1 MTGRDLDRSPSR
13 DHSSHEGHEGHEG
26 HEMGHEIGHEGHG
39 GHHWMMMACCIP
51 MVIIVL
57 ALVATGT
64 VSVGFIL
71 FAVLCVGMMA
81 LMMRAMDHGSGHA
94 GH

>member
-1 MTGRDLDRSPSR
+1 MTGRDLDRIPSH
-13 DHSSHEGHEGHEG
+13 DHSAHEGHQMEPN
-26 HEMGHEIGHEGHG
+26 GHG
-39 GHHWMMMACCIP
+39 GHHWMMMACCVP

-64 VSVGFIL
+64 VSTGFIL

-81 LMMRAMDHGSGHA
+81 LMMRGMDHGSGHA

>member
-1 MTGRDLDRSPSR
+1 MTGRDLDRNPGHEAM
-13 DHSSHEGHEGHEG
+13 DHEGHQVGHD
-26 HEMGHEIGHEGHG
+26 GHG
-39 GHHWMMMACCIP
+39 GHHWMMMACCVP
-51 MVIIVL
+51 MVVIVL

-81 LMMRAMDHGSGHA
+81 LMMRGMDHGSGHA

>member
-1 MTGRDLDRSPSR
+1 MTGRDLDRIP
-13 DHSSHEGHEGHEG
+13 GHDARAHQGHQ
-26 HEMGHEIGHEGHG
+26 MGHDGHR
-39 GHHWMMMACCIP
+39 GHHWMMMACCVP

-81 LMMRAMDHGSGHA
+81 LMMRGMDHGSGHQR
-94 GH
+94 

>member
-1 MTGRDLDRSPSR
+1 MTGPVLDRGPSR
-13 DHSSHEGHEGHEG
+13 DHSGHEGQAK
-26 HEMGHEIGHEGHG
+26 GHEGHG
-39 GHHWMMMACCIP
+39 GHHWMMMACCVP
-51 MVIIVL
+51 MIIIVL

-81 LMMRAMDHGSGHA
+81 LMMRGMDHGSGQA